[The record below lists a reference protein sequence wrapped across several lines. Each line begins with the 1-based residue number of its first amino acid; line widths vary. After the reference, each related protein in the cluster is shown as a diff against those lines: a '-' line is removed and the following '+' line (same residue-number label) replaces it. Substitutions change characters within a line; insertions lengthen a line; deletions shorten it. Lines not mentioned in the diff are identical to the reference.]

1 MYMSLRYLF
10 VDMNSFF
17 ASAEQQLVPGLRNR
31 PVAVS
36 PVAAETTCCIAASYE
51 AKRFGIKCG
60 TPVYQARRMCPGIRI
75 VPARPELYIRI
86 HDRIQVAIETCLPT
100 EKPPPSIDEFACRLS
115 SDRRDSEAALRL
127 ARQVK
132 SAIRKQVGEFLRAS
146 IGIAPNRFLA
156 KVAADMQK
164 PDGLTLLQ
172 AHELP
177 QRLHGLELID
187 FPGIGRRMGQRLYR
201 AGITEVKQ
209 LCGLSAA
216 ELSRLW
222 GSKIVGSNWWHQL
235 RGYDLPVTATNRYSV
250 GNSHVLGPKLRTPEL
265 ARGVLIRLLH
275 KAAARLRHI
284 GFFARSMSV
293 LVECVDNQ
301 ACHRGL
307 RMAPCHDT
315 LRLIEFASTLWP
327 NEFPS
332 LPMRVSV
339 VLADLIPARNVARQL
354 FDEDRQLSAL
364 AATMDRVNQRWG
376 AHAVYFAGMHG
387 FQETGHTAIAFNQ
400 IPDLELADA

>member
-1 MYMSLRYLF
+1 MSLRYLF

-17 ASAEQQLVPGLRNR
+17 ASAEQQLQPRLRNR

-51 AKRFGIKCG
+51 AKRYGIKCG

-86 HDRIQVAIETCLPT
+86 HDRIEAAIETCLPT

-115 SDRRDSEAALRL
+115 SDRRDPEAALL
-127 ARQVK
+127 LGRQVK
-132 SAIRKQVGEFLRAS
+132 SAIRKRVGEFLRAS
-146 IGIAPNRFLA
+146 IGVAPNRFLA
-156 KVAADMQK
+156 KVAADIQK
-164 PDGLTLLQ
+164 PDGLTLLKSD
-172 AHELP
+172 ELP
-177 QRLHGLELID
+177 QRLYTLELLD
-187 FPGIGRRMGQRLYR
+187 FPGIGSRMLRRLQR
-201 AGITEVKQ
+201 AGIQEVRQ
-209 LCGLSAA
+209 LCDLSVA

-235 RGYDLPVTATNRYSV
+235 RGYDLPLAASHRYSV
-250 GNSHVLGPKLRTPEL
+250 GNSHVLPPELRTPKL

-284 GFFARSMSV
+284 GYFARSISV
-293 LVECVDNQ
+293 SVDCVDDES
-301 ACHRGL
+301 CHNGV
-307 RMAPCHDT
+307 RMMPCHDT

-327 NEFPS
+327 NEFSSSPK
-332 LPMRVSV
+332 RVSV
-339 VLADLIPARNVARQL
+339 VLADLTPAHNVARLL

-364 AATMDRVNQRWG
+364 AQAMDRVNQRWG

-387 FQETGHTAIAFNQ
+387 CQDTGHTAIAFNQ
-400 IPDLELADA
+400 IPDLGLADA